1 MSRKCKCGCEAELLP
16 AAKCADIVSKKG
28 YASIPCLTKHTRAK
42 EALKADKAIKKRNT
56 DLKKKVRHKPRVS
69 ALEAAQAL
77 ARISSADDDGYCTCV
92 TCGHVGKWND
102 GFDGGHFIAKGSCS
116 YWMLDPRIIWP
127 QCKPCNGNGMKFGN
141 KEAVFTLWMI
151 DKFGREFVDHIHA
164 MQKTVIKRTAQDY
177 DEFTAKTNL
186 EISEHKKRI
195 GIK

>member
-1 MSRKCKCGCEAELLP
+1 MAN
-16 AAKCADIVSKKG
+16 SKKRCKHCKKYVTQWITLPIG
-28 YASIPCLTKHTRAK
+28 TFCNVDHAMLWSKTKRVK
-42 EALKADKAIKKRNT
+42 DNDKAIKKRNT
-56 DLKKKVRHKPRVS
+56 DLKKKVRHKPRAS

-77 ARISSADDDGYCTCV
+77 ARISRADDDGYCTCV

-177 DEFTAKTNL
+177 DEFTKSANL
-186 EISEHKKRI
+186 EIAGHKKRI

>member
-1 MSRKCKCGCEAELLP
+1 MANSKRKCKHCKEFVTEWIKLP
-16 AAKCADIVSKKG
+16 IGTFCNVDHAMLWSKAKRVKDS
-28 YASIPCLTKHTRAK
+28 
-42 EALKADKAIKKRNT
+42 EKAIKKRNT
-56 DLKKKVRHKPRVS
+56 DLKKKVRHNPRAI

-77 ARISSADDDGYCTCV
+77 ARISRADDDGYCTCV

-102 GFDGGHFIAKGSCS
+102 GFDGGHYIAKGSCS

-141 KEAVFTLWMI
+141 KEAVFTLFMV
-151 DKFGREFVDHIHA
+151 DQFDREFVDHIHA

-177 DEFTAKTNL
+177 EEFIAKTNL
-186 EISEHKKRI
+186 EILDHKRRI